1 MEYIFYSDELSH
13 YGIPN
18 QKHGVRRFQYPDGS
32 LTPAGRIRYGV
43 GKARE
48 KSASGA
54 KAKVASSKDQER
66 AAARAKRIEARKAK
80 KDARIAEKNAR
91 KEAER
96 KREQDAKELQR
107 YEELRRKPASK
118 LTAAE
123 MAELTARLTAEK
135 QYKELLRATE
145 EPKLFDGKKFVV
157 DVLQDSGKKILSGAI
172 TYGAGK
178 VINSIVGDEVFKVGN
193 NDSKKQDTGN
203 KENTENKQNKEK
215 KQNKENKE
223 NKENT
228 ENKQNKQDKQ
238 NKQNT
243 GNKENKSN
251 KEKKPQWEVVS
262 EPKTQ
267 KANDY
272 ERAPSEPIDVEWEEV
287 FDSRNVPP
295 SGANAVNR
303 ILLTSGSTPLLM
315 LPEPRKRS

>member
-1 MEYIFYSDELSH
+1 MEYEFCHS
-13 YGIPN
+13 GIKN
-18 QKHGVRRFQYPDGS
+18 MKWGVRRYQNPDGS

-193 NDSKKQDTGN
+193 NDSKKQDKEN
-203 KENTENKQNKEK
+203 KENKQNKEKKENTENKQNKE
-215 KQNKENKE
+215 NTGS
-223 NKENT
+223 KENT
-228 ENKQNKQDKQ
+228 GNKQ
-238 NKQNT
+238 
-243 GNKENKSN
+243 NKENKSN

>member
-1 MEYIFYSDELSH
+1 MEYEFCHS
-13 YGIPN
+13 GIKN
-18 QKHGVRRFQYPDGS
+18 MKWGVRRYQNPDGS

-66 AAARAKRIEARKAK
+66 AAARAKRIEARQAK

-178 VINSIVGDEVFKVGN
+178 FINAVVGDEVFKVGN
-193 NDSKKQDTGN
+193 NDSKKQD
-203 KENTENKQNKEK
+203 KE
-215 KQNKENKE
+215 NKENKE
-223 NKENT
+223 NKQKEEKKENT

-238 NKQNT
+238 NKQNM

>member
-1 MEYIFYSDELSH
+1 MEYEFCHS
-13 YGIPN
+13 GIKN
-18 QKHGVRRFQYPDGS
+18 MKWGVRRFQNPDGS

-66 AAARAKRIEARKAK
+66 AAARAKRIEARQAK

-178 VINSIVGDEVFKVGN
+178 FINSVVGDEVFKVGN
-193 NDSKKQDTGN
+193 NDSKKQDTRN
-203 KENTENKQNKEK
+203 KEDTEN

-223 NKENT
+223 NKEN
-228 ENKQNKQDKQ
+228 KQNKENKENTG
-238 NKQNT
+238 NKQ
-243 GNKENKSN
+243 NKENKSN

>member
-178 VINSIVGDEVFKVGN
+178 FINAVVGDEVFKVGN

-203 KENTENKQNKEK
+203 KENTGNKQ
-215 KQNKENKE
+215 
-223 NKENT
+223 
-228 ENKQNKQDKQ
+228 
-238 NKQNT
+238 
-243 GNKENKSN
+243 NKENKSN

-287 FDSRNVPP
+287 FDSRNVPS

>member
-1 MEYIFYSDELSH
+1 MEYEFCHS
-13 YGIPN
+13 GIKN
-18 QKHGVRRFQYPDGS
+18 MKWGVRRYQNPDGS

-48 KSASGA
+48 KSASGV

-178 VINSIVGDEVFKVGN
+178 FINAVVGDEVFKVGN

-203 KENTENKQNKEK
+203 KENTENKQNK
-215 KQNKENKE
+215 QNKENKE
-223 NKENT
+223 NKEN
-228 ENKQNKQDKQ
+228 KQNKENTG
-238 NKQNT
+238 NKQ
-243 GNKENKSN
+243 NKENKSN

-287 FDSRNVPP
+287 FDSRNVPS

>member
-1 MEYIFYSDELSH
+1 MEYEFCHS
-13 YGIPN
+13 GIKN
-18 QKHGVRRFQYPDGS
+18 MKWGVRRYQNPDGS

-48 KSASGA
+48 KSASAA

-91 KEAER
+91 KEAKR

-107 YEELRRKPASK
+107 YEELRRKPSSK

-123 MAELTARLTAEK
+123 IAELTARLTAEK

-178 VINSIVGDEVFKVGN
+178 FINSVVGDEVFKVGN
-193 NDSKKQDTGN
+193 NDSKKQDTRN
-203 KENTENKQNKEK
+203 KEDTENKQNKQN

-223 NKENT
+223 NT
-228 ENKQNKQDKQ
+228 GNKQ
-238 NKQNT
+238 
-243 GNKENKSN
+243 NKENKSN

-272 ERAPSEPIDVEWEEV
+272 ERAPREPIDVEWEEV
-287 FDSRNVPP
+287 FDSRNVPS

>member
-1 MEYIFYSDELSH
+1 MEYEFCHS
-13 YGIPN
+13 GIKN
-18 QKHGVRRFQYPDGS
+18 MKWGVRRYQNPDGS

-193 NDSKKQDTGN
+193 NYSKKQDKEN
-203 KENTENKQNKEK
+203 KENKENKQNKEKKENTENKQNKE
-215 KQNKENKE
+215 NTG

-228 ENKQNKQDKQ
+228 RNKQ
-238 NKQNT
+238 
-243 GNKENKSN
+243 NKENKSN
-251 KEKKPQWEVVS
+251 KEKKPQWELVS

-287 FDSRNVPP
+287 FDSRNVPS
-295 SGANAVNR
+295 SGVNAVNR

>member
-1 MEYIFYSDELSH
+1 MEYEFCHS
-13 YGIPN
+13 GIKN
-18 QKHGVRRFQYPDGS
+18 MKWGVRRYQNPDGS

-43 GKARE
+43 GKAR
-48 KSASGA
+48 A
-54 KAKVASSKDQER
+54 KAAPKAKAASTRDQER
-66 AAARAKRIEARKAK
+66 AAARAKRIEARQAK

-178 VINSIVGDEVFKVGN
+178 FINAVVGDEVFKVGN
-193 NDSKKQDTGN
+193 NDSKKQDKENKENKENKQKEEKKENTGN
-203 KENTENKQNKEK
+203 KQ
-215 KQNKENKE
+215 NKE

-228 ENKQNKQDKQ
+228 ENKQNK
-238 NKQNT
+238 
-243 GNKENKSN
+243 ENKSN
-251 KEKKPQWEVVS
+251 KEKRNEEKRNEEKKPQWEVVS

-287 FDSRNVPP
+287 FDSRNVPS
-295 SGANAVNR
+295 SGVNAVNR

>member
-193 NDSKKQDTGN
+193 NDSKKQDKEN
-203 KENTENKQNKEK
+203 KENKENKQNKEKKENTENKQNKE
-215 KQNKENKE
+215 
-223 NKENT
+223 NT
-228 ENKQNKQDKQ
+228 GNKQ
-238 NKQNT
+238 
-243 GNKENKSN
+243 NKENKSN

-272 ERAPSEPIDVEWEEV
+272 ERAPSEPIDVKWEEV
-287 FDSRNVPP
+287 FDSRNVPS

>member
-1 MEYIFYSDELSH
+1 MEYEFCHS
-13 YGIPN
+13 GIKN
-18 QKHGVRRFQYPDGS
+18 MKWGVRRYQNPDGS

-48 KSASGA
+48 KSTSGA
-54 KAKVASSKDQER
+54 KAKAASSKDQER
-66 AAARAKRIEARKAK
+66 AAARAKRIEARQAK
-80 KDARIAEKNAR
+80 KAARIAEKNAR

-178 VINSIVGDEVFKVGN
+178 FINAVVGDEVFKVGN

-203 KENTENKQNKEK
+203 KENKENKENKQNKE
-215 KQNKENKE
+215 
-223 NKENT
+223 NT
-228 ENKQNKQDKQ
+228 GNKQ
-238 NKQNT
+238 
-243 GNKENKSN
+243 NKENKSN

-287 FDSRNVPP
+287 FDSRNVPS

>member
-1 MEYIFYSDELSH
+1 MEYEFCHS
-13 YGIPN
+13 GIKN
-18 QKHGVRRFQYPDGS
+18 MKWGVRRYQNPDGS

-193 NDSKKQDTGN
+193 NDSKKQDKEN
-203 KENTENKQNKEK
+203 KENKENKQNKEK
-215 KQNKENKE
+215 K
-223 NKENT
+223 ENT
-228 ENKQNKQDKQ
+228 ENKQ
-238 NKQNT
+238 
-243 GNKENKSN
+243 NKENKSN

>member
-1 MEYIFYSDELSH
+1 MEYEFCHS
-13 YGIPN
+13 GIKN
-18 QKHGVRRFQYPDGS
+18 MKWGVRRFQNPDGS

-66 AAARAKRIEARKAK
+66 AAARAKRIEARQAK

-178 VINSIVGDEVFKVGN
+178 FINSVVGDEVFKVGN
-193 NDSKKQDTGN
+193 NDSKKQDTRN
-203 KENTENKQNKEK
+203 KEDTEN

-223 NKENT
+223 NKQNKENKENT
-228 ENKQNKQDKQ
+228 GNKQ
-238 NKQNT
+238 
-243 GNKENKSN
+243 NKENKSN

>member
-48 KSASGA
+48 KSASGV

-66 AAARAKRIEARKAK
+66 AAARAKRIEARQAK
-80 KDARIAEKNAR
+80 KDARVAEKNAR

-178 VINSIVGDEVFKVGN
+178 FINAVVGDEVFKVGN

-203 KENTENKQNKEK
+203 KENTENKQNKENK
-215 KQNKENKE
+215 ENKQNKEN
-223 NKENT
+223 T
-228 ENKQNKQDKQ
+228 GNKQ
-238 NKQNT
+238 
-243 GNKENKSN
+243 NKENKSN

-287 FDSRNVPP
+287 FDSRNVPS

>member
-1 MEYIFYSDELSH
+1 MEYEFCHS
-13 YGIPN
+13 GIKN
-18 QKHGVRRFQYPDGS
+18 MKWGVRRYQNPDGS

-48 KSASGA
+48 KSASGV

-178 VINSIVGDEVFKVGN
+178 FINAVVGDEVFKVGN

-203 KENTENKQNKEK
+203 KENTQN

-223 NKENT
+223 NKEN
-228 ENKQNKQDKQ
+228 KQNKENTG
-238 NKQNT
+238 NKQ
-243 GNKENKSN
+243 NKENKSN

-287 FDSRNVPP
+287 FDSRNVPS

>member
-1 MEYIFYSDELSH
+1 MEYEFCHS
-13 YGIPN
+13 GIKN
-18 QKHGVRRFQYPDGS
+18 MKWGVRRYQNPDGS

-43 GKARE
+43 GAARKKAAP
-48 KSASGA
+48 KA
-54 KAKVASSKDQER
+54 KAASSKDQER
-66 AAARAKRIEARKAK
+66 AAARAKRIEARQAK

-178 VINSIVGDEVFKVGN
+178 FINAVVGDEVFKVGN

-203 KENTENKQNKEK
+203 KENTENKQNKE
-215 KQNKENKE
+215 
-223 NKENT
+223 NT

-238 NKQNT
+238 NKQNM
-243 GNKENKSN
+243 GNTENKSN

>member
-193 NDSKKQDTGN
+193 NDSKKQDKEN
-203 KENTENKQNKEK
+203 KENKENKQNKEKKENTENKQNKE
-215 KQNKENKE
+215 
-223 NKENT
+223 NT
-228 ENKQNKQDKQ
+228 GNKQ
-238 NKQNT
+238 
-243 GNKENKSN
+243 NKENKSN

-272 ERAPSEPIDVEWEEV
+272 ERAPSEPIDVKWEEV

-295 SGANAVNR
+295 TGANAVNR

>member
-1 MEYIFYSDELSH
+1 MEYEFCHS
-13 YGIPN
+13 GIKN
-18 QKHGVRRFQYPDGS
+18 MKWGVRRYQNPDGS

-43 GKARE
+43 GAARKKAAP
-48 KSASGA
+48 KA
-54 KAKVASSKDQER
+54 KAASSKDQER
-66 AAARAKRIEARKAK
+66 AAARAKRIEARQAK
-80 KDARIAEKNAR
+80 KAARIAEKNAR

-123 MAELTARLTAEK
+123 MAELTARLAAEK

-193 NDSKKQDTGN
+193 NDSKKQDKEN
-203 KENTENKQNKEK
+203 KENKENKQNKEK
-215 KQNKENKE
+215 KENTE

-228 ENKQNKQDKQ
+228 GNKQ
-238 NKQNT
+238 
-243 GNKENKSN
+243 NKENKSN

-287 FDSRNVPP
+287 FDSRNVPS

>member
-1 MEYIFYSDELSH
+1 MEYEFCHS
-13 YGIPN
+13 GIKN
-18 QKHGVRRFQYPDGS
+18 MKWGVRRYQNPDGS

-43 GKARE
+43 GKAR
-48 KSASGA
+48 A
-54 KAKVASSKDQER
+54 KAAPKAKAASTRDQER
-66 AAARAKRIEARKAK
+66 AAARAKRIEARQAK

-178 VINSIVGDEVFKVGN
+178 FINAVVGDEVFKVGN
-193 NDSKKQDTGN
+193 NDSKKQDKEN
-203 KENTENKQNKEK
+203 KENKENKQNKEK
-215 KQNKENKE
+215 K
-223 NKENT
+223 ENT
-228 ENKQNKQDKQ
+228 GNKQ
-238 NKQNT
+238 
-243 GNKENKSN
+243 NKENKSN

-287 FDSRNVPP
+287 FDSRNVPS

>member
-1 MEYIFYSDELSH
+1 MEYEFCHS
-13 YGIPN
+13 GIKN
-18 QKHGVRRFQYPDGS
+18 MKWGVRRYQNPDGS

-66 AAARAKRIEARKAK
+66 AAARAKRIEARQAK

-178 VINSIVGDEVFKVGN
+178 FINSVVGDEVFKVGN
-193 NDSKKQDTGN
+193 NDSKKQDTRN
-203 KENTENKQNKEK
+203 KEDTEN

-223 NKENT
+223 NKQNKENKENT
-228 ENKQNKQDKQ
+228 GNKQ
-238 NKQNT
+238 
-243 GNKENKSN
+243 NKENKSN

>member
-1 MEYIFYSDELSH
+1 MEYKFCHS
-13 YGIPN
+13 GIKN
-18 QKHGVRRFQYPDGS
+18 MKWGVRRYQNPDGS

-66 AAARAKRIEARKAK
+66 AAARAKRIEARQAK

-178 VINSIVGDEVFKVGN
+178 FINSVVGDEVFKVGN
-193 NDSKKQDTGN
+193 NDSKKQDTRN
-203 KENTENKQNKEK
+203 KEDTEN

-223 NKENT
+223 NKQNKENKENT
-228 ENKQNKQDKQ
+228 GNKQ
-238 NKQNT
+238 
-243 GNKENKSN
+243 NKENKSN

>member
-1 MEYIFYSDELSH
+1 MEYEFCHS
-13 YGIPN
+13 GIKN
-18 QKHGVRRFQYPDGS
+18 MKWGVRRYQNPDGS

-48 KSASGA
+48 KAA
-54 KAKVASSKDQER
+54 PKVKVASSKDQER

-178 VINSIVGDEVFKVGN
+178 FINAVVGDEVFKVGN
-193 NDSKKQDTGN
+193 NDSKKQDKENKENKENKQKEEKKENTGN
-203 KENTENKQNKEK
+203 KQ
-215 KQNKENKE
+215 NKE

-228 ENKQNKQDKQ
+228 ENKQNK
-238 NKQNT
+238 
-243 GNKENKSN
+243 ENKSN
-251 KEKKPQWEVVS
+251 KEKRNEEKKPQWEVVS

-287 FDSRNVPP
+287 FDSRNVPS